1 MCVFVNIHVHICIY
15 IYIYIYTY
23 IHIYIYI
30 YAYNNTYT
38 YTEYAPGLR
47 FKACRQ
53 SLCKAQK
60 NMVDWASQ
68 QRADAAITFLKITI
82 LRACVKTGCVFSGMT
97 SGDHGMA

>member
-1 MCVFVNIHVHICIY
+1 MYIYAYTYIY
-15 IYIYIYTY
+15 IHIYIYTY
-23 IHIYIYI
+23 IHTYIYI

-68 QRADAAITFLKITI
+68 QRADAAVTFLKITI